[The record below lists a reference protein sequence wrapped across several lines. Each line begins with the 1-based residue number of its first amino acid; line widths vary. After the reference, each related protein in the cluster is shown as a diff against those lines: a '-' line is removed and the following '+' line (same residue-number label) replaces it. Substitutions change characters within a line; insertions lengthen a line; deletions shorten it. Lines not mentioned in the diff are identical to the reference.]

1 MVNFNIFQNIFENM
15 ELLQKYFEKYW
26 TSTAKSMDNF
36 FRSPK
41 YLDMEFLY
49 KSNILNSKFQISV

>member
-36 FRSPK
+36 FRS
-41 YLDMEFLY
+41 LDMEFLY